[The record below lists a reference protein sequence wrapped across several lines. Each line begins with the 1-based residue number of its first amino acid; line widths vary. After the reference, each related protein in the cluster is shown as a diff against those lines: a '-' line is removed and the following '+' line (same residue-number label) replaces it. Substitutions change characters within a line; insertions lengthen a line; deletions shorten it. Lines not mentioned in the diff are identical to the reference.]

1 MKKNLKPTQN
11 NSKKIAP
18 KKSVS
23 KKIISKKSPKKV
35 ASKTKMHRSSNGEKV
50 DKYGFPTKPS
60 KHEQPIESLFGNMSE
75 RLMRIQR
82 DLLMPAYLF
91 EKERMQNTITFFGSA
106 QTKSRAVAL
115 QMVKDAESAL
125 KKSKTPAN
133 HDKLKRAHKTL
144 AMSRYYE
151 AAEDLASRL
160 QQWSNCLM
168 LSDEDKFYI
177 MTGGG
182 PGIMEA
188 ANRGAHKSGGKT
200 AGLTIFIADEQ
211 RRNDYVSP
219 ELGIN
224 FHYFLMRK
232 FWLLFFAKALV
243 IFPGGTGTM
252 DEFFEAYTLIKTQKT
267 EDCMPVILF
276 GSEFWE
282 KVIDFQHM
290 VDSEVITEHDLNL
303 FKIIDSVDEA
313 FDYITSELTKRYLK
327 K

>member
-1 MKKNLKPTQN
+1 M
-11 NSKKIAP
+11 AH
-18 KKSVS
+18 
-23 KKIISKKSPKKV
+23 ISEG
-35 ASKTKMHRSSNGEKV
+35 HKV
-50 DKYGFPTKPS
+50 DKYGFPIKPLG
-60 KHEQPIESLFGNMSE
+60 HEQPIESLFGNMSE

-91 EKERMQNTITFFGSA
+91 EKENMQNTITFFGSA

-115 QMVKDAESAL
+115 QMVKDAEASL

-133 HDKLKRAHKTL
+133 QAKLNKAQRAL

-151 AAEDLASRL
+151 AAEELASRL

-168 LSDEDKFYI
+168 LSEEDKFYI

-188 ANRGAHKSGGKT
+188 ANRGAHKSGGKS

-211 RRNDYVSP
+211 RRNDYVAP

-267 EDCMPVILF
+267 ENCMPVILF
-276 GSEFWE
+276 GSEFWN
-282 KVIDFQHM
+282 KVIDFQLM
-290 VDSEVITEHDLNL
+290 VDSEVITEDDLNL

-313 FDYITSELTKRYLK
+313 YDYITSELTKKYL
-327 K
+327 